1 MHTGVTLDVSNGDV
15 ARSARDLHFAAN
27 ILCGNCAAGGGE
39 LRVTIDLFNVNTSGS
54 RADFYRATQVA
65 DVYRAGGNVGVHLGV
80 VGNLNLVSDG
90 DIAHTGKIFANA
102 NRVASLLYRGIR
114 HNVVQTLLRILKSE
128 TGGAYFG
135 VNRYCSGCSRGDIHV
150 ARGIAEL
157 QTGWARYGVGA
168 REASVDG
175 WAGVTA
181 CKRKSGGEEQ
191 QGTAEIRLA
200 RHSSSKETRNKPWGV
215 PPVATQ
221 KQSVMFPK
229 LFWAMT
235 ARDGPALR

>member
-1 MHTGVTLDVSNGDV
+1 MHAGVTLDVGNGDV
-15 ARSARDLHFAAN
+15 ARSARDLHVAAN
-27 ILCGNCAAGGGE
+27 ILCRNRAAGGGE
-39 LRVTIDLFNVNTSGS
+39 LRVTIDLFDVNASGS
-54 RADFYRATQVA
+54 RADFYWATQFA
-65 DVYRAGGNVGVHLGV
+65 DVYRAGGDVGVHLGV
-80 VGNLNLVSDG
+80 VGDFDLVSDG

-102 NRVASLLYRGIR
+102 NRVASLLYGGIR
-114 HNVVQTLLRILKSE
+114 DNVVQTLLRILKSE

-157 QTGWARYGVGA
+157 QTGWARYRVAA
-168 REASVDG
+168 RETSVDG

-181 CKRKSGGEEQ
+181 RKHKSSGEEQ

-200 RHSSSKETRNKPWGV
+200 RHSSSKETRNTPGCST
-215 PPVATQ
+215 VATQ

-229 LFWAMT
+229 LF
-235 ARDGPALR
+235 